1 MELWQWLAGE
11 FRNTEQALSD
21 PAWFVHVC
29 LWQRPFWLDGQ
40 SALFLEQANV
50 LKLDQPYRQR
60 VMQLQD
66 QTIQFYALKEPQHW
80 RGAGA
85 APERLLNLQSHDL
98 ELLPSGVLQLQ
109 TTATQASA
117 SMSPGALCQFS
128 VEGVS
133 RYVVLGFRVTATTL
147 ETDDRGVDPD
157 TGRSLWGAI
166 MGPYCYQK
174 VTTYSLPSPTAPAR
188 G

>member
-11 FRNTEQALSD
+11 FRNTDQALKD
-21 PAWFVHVC
+21 PAWFVHLC

-40 SALFLEQANV
+40 PALFLEQANV

-60 VMQLQD
+60 IMQLQD
-66 QTIQFYALKEPQHW
+66 QSIQFYACKEPQQW

-85 APERLLNLQSHDL
+85 APERLTRLQSHDL

-109 TTATQASA
+109 TTTTQVSA
-117 SMSPGALCQFS
+117 SMPPGTACQFTA
-128 VEGVS
+128 EGVS

-147 ETDDRGVDPD
+147 ETDDRGIEPE

-166 MGPYCYQK
+166 MGPYRYQK
-174 VTTYSLPSPTAPAR
+174 VSAYSLPNPIAPAR
-188 G
+188 D